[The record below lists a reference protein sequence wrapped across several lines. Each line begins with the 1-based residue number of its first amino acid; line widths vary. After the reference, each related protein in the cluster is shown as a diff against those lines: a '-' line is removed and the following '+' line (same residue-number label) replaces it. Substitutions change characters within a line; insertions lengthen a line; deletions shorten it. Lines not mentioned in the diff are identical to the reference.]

1 MTLTAVDYF
10 CGMGGSSS
18 GLVEAGFEVQ
28 VAANH
33 WVRAIE
39 THSANHP
46 GTEHLCADIQQ
57 VDVRYLPKADLLWAS
72 PICTEL
78 SQAGG
83 RRKPRDPGQPG
94 LWEEHGHVPAEAFE
108 RTRVTFWEVLRY
120 AEVHDPAVVLVEN
133 VVEAA
138 DWHLIGTWLHGW
150 TSLGYDVQLVCV
162 SAAHVGGVDND
173 PAAQWRDRIYFGIT
187 RKDVPL
193 LDLEPRPAAW
203 CEKCGHDVEARQWW
217 KPRAKRIN
225 GMPVGKYGP
234 QYIYVCPE
242 GDHGQV
248 EPYVAPAAS
257 VIDWTDLGVRIGDRA
272 EHGLRDL
279 GPKTMARIRLGL
291 QTIADP
297 VLIGAGGN
305 TWDAAS
311 GAQNSYLRAWPLL
324 ESPTPAQVTA
334 IQNGIA
340 MSEEMRKFV
349 FNLNHGGPVDGS
361 GGRWFDPETRP
372 MPTNTIKRG
381 EGLVMTEPFVSM
393 LRNHGRNH
401 PVTSGPVPTFS
412 AGGFHHGL
420 TIPPG
425 AFVSAHHG
433 GYATADP
440 SMNKSVTEPLR
451 TQTAQLNKSLVIPYR
466 KGAKPYPATANALSA
481 LATREQHALLQAAIE
496 VEDCYF
502 RMLKPREAANAQRFP
517 RRYVITGNQGEQQM
531 QAGNAVAVNV
541 AAWLGR
547 RAGDALGWG
556 TTRRPGQIAA

>member
-1 MTLTAVDYF
+1 MTLSAVDYF

-18 GLVEAGFEVQ
+18 GLVEAGFEVK

-33 WVRAIE
+33 WSRAIE
-39 THSANHP
+39 THAANHP

-83 RRKPRDPGQPG
+83 RKKPRDHDQPG

-120 AEVHDPAVVLVEN
+120 AEVHNPAVVLVEN

-150 TSLGYDVQLVCV
+150 TSLNYDAQLVCA
-162 SAAHVGGVDND
+162 SAAHVGGEDND
-173 PAAQWRDRIYFGIT
+173 PAAQWRDRIYFALT

-193 LDLEPRPAAW
+193 LDLEPRPLAW
-203 CEKCGHDVEARQWW
+203 CEKCGHDVESLQWW
-217 KPRAKRIN
+217 KPKTKRIN

-234 QYIYVCPE
+234 QYLYVCPE

-257 VIDWTDLGVRIGDRA
+257 VIDWTDLGVRIGDREA
-272 EHGLRDL
+272 HGLRDL
-279 GPKTMARIRLGL
+279 GPKTMARIKLGL

-311 GAQNSYLRAWPLL
+311 GAKNSYLRAWPLM

-340 MSEEMRKFV
+340 MSE
-349 FNLNHGGPVDGS
+349 
-361 GGRWFDPETRP
+361 
-372 MPTNTIKRG
+372 
-381 EGLVMTEPFVSM
+381 PFVTMS
-393 LRNHGRNH
+393 RKHGRNH
-401 PVTSGPVPTFS
+401 PVTAGPVPTFS

-440 SMNKSVTEPLR
+440 SMNKPVTEPPR

-466 KGAKPYPATANALSA
+466 KGAKPYPVTADALST

-502 RMLKPREAANAQRFP
+502 RMLKPREAAWAQRFA
-517 RRYVITGNQGEQQM
+517 RTYVITGNQGEQQM

-556 TTRRPGQIAA
+556 TTHRIHQTAA